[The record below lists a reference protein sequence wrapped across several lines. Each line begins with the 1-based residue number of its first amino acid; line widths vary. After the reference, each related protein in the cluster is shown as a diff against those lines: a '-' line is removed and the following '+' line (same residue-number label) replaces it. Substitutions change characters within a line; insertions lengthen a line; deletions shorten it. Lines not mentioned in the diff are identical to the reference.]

1 MSHPVP
7 THRLIVALAVLVVA
21 LAGTTLAVRAEE
33 STPEPVSERVMEL
46 PNEIGQGPSRD
57 LTVLVDEPHL
67 RLAVLDLPVGTAL
80 PPHAAPVPTTIQVL
94 EGDGILHVEGE
105 AVPLSKGTL
114 VTLLAGEEHDVEL
127 APGSG
132 MLLLVHYLRGGADD
146 GAEHSH

>member
-1 MSHPVP
+1 MLAKELLVH
-7 THRLIVALAVLVVA
+7 IVDRGLDPGA
-21 LAGTTLAVRAEE
+21 
-33 STPEPVSERVMEL
+33 
-46 PNEIGQGPSRD
+46 
-57 LTVLVDEPHL
+57 
-67 RLAVLDLPVGTAL
+67 LDLPVGTAL

-114 VTLLAGEEHDVEL
+114 VTLLAGVEHDVEL